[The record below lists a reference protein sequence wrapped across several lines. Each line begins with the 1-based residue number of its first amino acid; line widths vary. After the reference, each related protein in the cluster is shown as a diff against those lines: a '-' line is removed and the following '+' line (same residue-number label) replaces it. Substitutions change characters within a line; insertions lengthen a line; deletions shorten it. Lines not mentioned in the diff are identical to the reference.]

1 MANKRTQL
9 NTQQR
14 LYADW
19 LALVPQERSPKTYGE
34 MAAMLEVVPQT
45 LYEWEKDPDII
56 NLVSKTYEQKLINL
70 VGPATDVLSR
80 ALKNP
85 TQIPRV
91 AFDCAKYIVQ
101 DWAKKYQ
108 GDGGVVKSISDL
120 YKKYN

>member
-1 MANKRTQL
+1 MSKRTEL

-34 MAAMLEVVPQT
+34 MASMLEVSVRS
-45 LYEWEKDPDII
+45 LYLWEKDPAII
-56 NLVSKTYEQKLINL
+56 QLVSKTYEEKLINL
-70 VGPATDVLSR
+70 VGPATDALSN

-85 TQIPRV
+85 TSITRV

-108 GDGGVVKSISDL
+108 GDGGVVKSIADL